1 MALQYH
7 AGQLEVQTEAN
18 TRKLAAQLAGW
29 VGPVAEFA
37 TTADLILLAVQDT
50 SGSLV
55 FTAVSGQPPLVDV
68 VGRGTLS
75 LPALDLPEGTRP
87 VGGLTIAL
95 EYSQRARLNGRLIT
109 DSEGTRL
116 EAAEAFTNCRK
127 YIAPS
132 VALDDAM
139 LVGPATREHIGLDD
153 AWLVGLVGR
162 AETSFLASVNPEGQP
177 DVSHRGGP
185 AGFLALDSTARTLTW
200 SEYIGD
206 GMFKSAG
213 NVRSNG
219 LATLLVPD
227 FETGDAVELRG
238 VATYRTLRT
247 MKQARLDALQ
257 QHETAYPVQGEMVFE
272 VREALRLTQFLRPR
286 RPLENG
292 LRVTGAS
299 DVDDQAPQ

>member
-50 SGSLV
+50 SGALA
-55 FTAVSGQPPLVDV
+55 FTAVSGRAPLVDV
-68 VGRGTLS
+68 AGRGTLS
-75 LPALDLPEGTRP
+75 LPILDLPEGTRP

-95 EYSQRARLNGRLIT
+95 EYSQRARLNGRLT
-109 DSEGTRL
+109 ADAAGTRL
-116 EAAEAFTNCRK
+116 DAAEAFTNCRK

-139 LVGPATREHIGLDD
+139 LVGPATREHIELDD
-153 AWLVGLVGR
+153 AWLVGLIGR
-162 AETSFLASVNPEGQP
+162 AETSFLASASPEGQP

-185 AGFLALDSTARTLTW
+185 AGFLALDRAARTLTW

-219 LATLLVPD
+219 LATLLVPE
-227 FETGDAVELRG
+227 FATGDAVELRG
-238 VATYRTLRT
+238 VATYQTLRT

-257 QHETAYPVQGEMVFE
+257 QHEMAYPVQGEMVFQ
-272 VREALRLTQFLRPR
+272 VREAFRLTQLLRPR
-286 RPLENG
+286 RLLDNG
-292 LRVTGAS
+292 LRVTSAS
-299 DVDDQAPQ
+299 ETYEQAPQ